1 VRRLGHSHGP
11 SPGATLRTGKHRLR
25 SSSVATRV
33 PRDLPVWQSLL
44 GCDLSPLRVTDS
56 VSVSWLWLRLALR
69 LRLRLPAPSSQLLAP
84 SSQLP
89 APSSQLPLSTGVGLG
104 FHPSSSS
111 GSGCGSTTP
120 TPPHNQT
127 PEWPVVVPHRRI
139 AAAAGAR
146 ASDLTG
152 GPCGRSLPLG
162 RVQARHGGPE
172 PAPVRGHSAGPAA
185 GPNRRRGDA
194 RTAQVVPRQQPT
206 AAARQLLRGRY
217 RGRPVSSAGPVAI
230 LPRDQGRPL
239 SSVHHRRLRLCAA
252 SKRAC
257 ERLPRQHETAAAC
270 GVSATN
276 RQGGRVGLVYI
287 DHAPPVWGCP
297 GPAARPTSACSA
309 EQRARP
315 ATAAAAAIV
324 FSAKRRPPAA
334 PCRVLDPADGL
345 ARRTRGRLNPWRPTT
360 TSAAAYTAHSA
371 ARAPQNGPGGQP

>member
-1 VRRLGHSHGP
+1 MGG
-11 SPGATLRTGKHRLR
+11 GATR
-25 SSSVATRV
+25 
-33 PRDLPVWQSLL
+33 W
-44 GCDLSPLRVTDS
+44 
-56 VSVSWLWLRLALR
+56 
-69 LRLRLPAPSSQLLAP
+69 
-84 SSQLP
+84 
-89 APSSQLPLSTGVGLG
+89 
-104 FHPSSSS
+104 
-111 GSGCGSTTP
+111 
-120 TPPHNQT
+120 
-127 PEWPVVVPHRRI
+127 I

-194 RTAQVVPRQQPT
+194 RTAQAVPRQQPT
-206 AAARQLLRGRY
+206 AAARQLLRGRC

-239 SSVHHRRLRLCAA
+239 SSVHHRRPRLCAA

-257 ERLPRQHETAAAC
+257 ERLPRQHETAPAC
-270 GVSATN
+270 DVSATN

-324 FSAKRRPPAA
+324 FRRN
-334 PCRVLDPADGL
+334 GGH
-345 ARRTRGRLNPWRPTT
+345 RRRHVGYWTRPTGWQDRT
-360 TSAAAYTAHSA
+360 EVA
-371 ARAPQNGPGGQP
+371 